1 MRCAQC
7 GFEAGVGVVFCSR
20 CGTRLSQPRPAAVRE
35 YALSR
40 IVRSWWHFVREFLM
54 AFAMCVGGV
63 FLLGESPGNRL
74 AGLLLVL
81 GSLALVGLAVC
92 ARRTI
97 TWSLTSDRL
106 IERRDLFASSHQ
118 EMELID
124 VRSIEVSCSL
134 LQRLFGLGTVAVA
147 SAASAEFLII
157 MSEIRDPQHVADT
170 VRQAR
175 LKRLA

>member
-74 AGLLLVL
+74 VGLLLVL
-81 GSLALVGLAVC
+81 GSIALVGLALC
-92 ARRTI
+92 
-97 TWSLTSDRL
+97 TSHHNVEPHL
-106 IERRDLFASSHQ
+106 
-118 EMELID
+118 
-124 VRSIEVSCSL
+124 
-134 LQRLFGLGTVAVA
+134 
-147 SAASAEFLII
+147 
-157 MSEIRDPQHVADT
+157 
-170 VRQAR
+170 
-175 LKRLA
+175 